1 MSFEIITLGD
11 ILTFSNGKTSPDRVN
26 EGQYEVYGANG
37 TIGSTDSINAPRNT
51 IVIGRVGS
59 YCGAVHFSKKECWV
73 TDNAIKANAKNNTN
87 SYYAYHL
94 LSYLDLNRYRAG
106 SGQPLINQSILNS
119 LKVPNIDVFQ
129 QNKIAYILENIDKR
143 IDLLKETNQT
153 LESIAQAIFN
163 SWFINFDPVHA
174 KQQRIKCAG
183 IDKTTADLFPD
194 SFVESELGL
203 IPNGWVVTD
212 IKGICDVITNGG
224 TPSRSNIL
232 YWENGTIPWYK
243 TGELTDS
250 FLINHSENI
259 TELGLEKSSV
269 KLMDKESV
277 VMAIYAAP
285 TVGRLGILT
294 QASTFNQAT
303 TGMKAKQEVGFV
315 FLYLTLFFGRSWFNN
330 RANGAAQQ
338 NISKGIV
345 ESYKLVLPTED
356 ILDCFN
362 ANLMPVFKKIEQNIN
377 QIHTLSKLRD
387 TLLPRLISGKLDLS
401 EIEEQLDGVV

>member
-1 MSFEIITLGD
+1 MSSESITLGD
-11 ILTFSNGKTSPDRVN
+11 ILTFSNGKTSPDRASN
-26 EGQYEVYGANG
+26 GQYAVYGANG
-37 TIGSTDSINAPRNT
+37 TIGLTDLINAPQDT

-87 SYYAYHL
+87 PYYAYHL

-119 LKVPNIDVFQ
+119 LKVPNIDLLQ
-129 QNKIAYILENIDKR
+129 QNKIAYVLENIDKR
-143 IDLLKETNQT
+143 IDLLNKTNDT
-153 LESIAQAIFN
+153 FDSIAQAIFK
-163 SWFINFDPVHA
+163 SWFIDFDPVHA
-174 KQQRIKCAG
+174 KKQGNRYDG
-183 IDKTTADLFPD
+183 IDKATANLFPD
-194 SFVESELGL
+194 SFEESELGL
-203 IPNGWVVTD
+203 IPKGWVVTD
-212 IKGICDVITNGG
+212 IKGICEVITNGG

-277 VMAIYAAP
+277 LMAIYAAP

-303 TGMKAKQEVGFV
+303 TGMKAKEDIGYV
-315 FLYLTLFFGRSWFNN
+315 FLYLTLLFGRAWFNN

-338 NISKGIV
+338 NISKAIV
-345 ESYKLVLPTED
+345 ESYKLVLPSAN
-356 ILDCFN
+356 ILNSFN
-362 ANLMPVFKKIEQNIN
+362 ICLMPIFKKIEQNIN
-377 QIHTLSKLRD
+377 QMHSLSNLRD
-387 TLLPRLISGKLDLS
+387 TLLPRLIAGKLDLS
-401 EIEEQLDGVV
+401 KIEEQLEGVA